1 MAKTEEGGKE
11 PVATSKPR
19 QKINKPLIY
28 AIIAAGV
35 ATIGLAILMYV
46 LTFNLV
52 VHRLPARD
60 IHPEVAHEGPG
71 ITKERAPPAY
81 GWREERDGTSVQG
94 DDLLINGVVTSISG
108 DTFVVSGNGKQITIT
123 TNTATVIKGSENA
136 VQVNDSVLVRATK
149 SGEVVTARSVAVRNR
164 E

>member
-52 VHRLPARD
+52 VHRLPTRD
-60 IHPEVAHEGPG
+60 MRPEAIHESPG
-71 ITKERAPPAY
+71 IAKERTPPAY
-81 GWREERDGTSVQG
+81 GWREERDGPSVQG
-94 DDLLINGVVTSISG
+94 DDLLITGVVNSVNG
-108 DTFVVSGNGKQITIT
+108 DTFVVAGNGKQVTLT
-123 TNTATVIKGSENA
+123 KNAATVIKGSA
-136 VQVNDSVLVRATK
+136 SIVQVNDSVLVRATK
-149 SGEVVTARSVAVRNR
+149 NGEVVVARSVAVHNR